1 LSQLNLVRPRSLA
14 ELQPYVDRTAAKID
28 STLYGAIVAANREDC
43 MDKRF
48 SRKLPPLLSGKCTDT
63 IPRVSSSII
72 TRLLLAFLLSQPIT
86 LLPVS
91 SQAASSPGLSS
102 ARDGTLLRNG
112 VPYRGVGVNYTD
124 AFLRPLRHPGDESY
138 RDDFRKLA
146 ANHIPFARIAACGY
160 PASDYQLYLQDKEKY
175 FKLLDGVVQA
185 AEEANVGLIADL
197 FWVSY
202 TVPDL
207 VGEPRNQWGNSQ
219 SKTRQFMRT
228 YTREVVSRYVNS
240 PAIWGWEFGNEYNN
254 SVDLPD
260 AWRNLPPVNPR
271 GGTTRSRGPDDTL
284 TTEIFTSALSDFAK
298 TVREIDGHRILL
310 TGNSI
315 PRFSAY
321 HMQTERRPGPDSRE
335 QFATMLLRQNPGPF
349 NPICIHTAPVSALPH
364 FAKRPVSYNELIQI
378 CAGAARSASKSLS
391 IEEFITC
398 PPKTECSIATR
409 GQNVNEVLAAI
420 QANNVSLAAV
430 WVYGRKLLHDPNSL
444 SFDDDTASVL
454 QMIGDFNRK
463 WSLR

>member
-1 LSQLNLVRPRSLA
+1 
-14 ELQPYVDRTAAKID
+14 
-28 STLYGAIVAANREDC
+28 
-43 MDKRF
+43 MDERF
-48 SRKLPPLLSGKCTDT
+48 SRKLPLSLSDKRSDT

-72 TRLLLAFLLSQPIT
+72 TRVLLAFLLSQPIT
-86 LLPVS
+86 VLPVS
-91 SQAASSPGLSS
+91 SQAASLPGLSA

-124 AFLRPLRHPGDESY
+124 AFFRPLRHPGDESY
-138 RDDFRKLA
+138 RDDFTKLA
-146 ANHIPFARIAACGY
+146 ANHIPFARIAACGF

-175 FKLLDGVVQA
+175 FKLLDGVVKA

-271 GGTTRSRGPDDTL
+271 LGRTRSRGPDDAL
-284 TTEIFTSALSDFAK
+284 TTEIFTSALSDFAR
-298 TVREIDGHRILL
+298 TVREIDGHRMLL
-310 TGNSI
+310 TGNSV

-321 HMQTERRPGPDSRE
+321 HMQTERRNGPDSAE

-349 NPICIHTAPVSALPH
+349 NPICIHTAPMSPMPH
-364 FAKRPVSYNELIQI
+364 FAKRPVSYNELIQT
-378 CAGAARSASKSLS
+378 CAGAARSASKSLY

-398 PPKTECSIATR
+398 PAKTDCRFATR
-409 GQNVNEVLAAI
+409 REYVSEVLGAI
-420 QANNVSLAAV
+420 QAHNVPLASV
-430 WVYGRKLLHDPNSL
+430 WVYGRKMIHDPNSL
-444 SFDDDTASVL
+444 IFDDDTAPVL

>member
-1 LSQLNLVRPRSLA
+1 MKFCRITAVIPI
-14 ELQPYVDRTAAKID
+14 AAKID
-28 STLYGAIVAANREDC
+28 SVLDSASVTANREGY
-43 MDKRF
+43 MDKKRVRNLAF
-48 SRKLPPLLSGKCTDT
+48 SLSGKRIHTR
-63 IPRVSSSII
+63 PRVNSSII
-72 TRLLLAFLLSQPIT
+72 TRLLLAFLLNPTIAI
-86 LLPVS
+86 LPVS
-91 SQAASSPGLSS
+91 LQAASFPGLSA

-112 VPYRGVGVNYTD
+112 EPYRGVGVNYTD
-124 AFLRPLRHPGDESY
+124 AFLRPLRHSEDESY
-138 RDDFRKLA
+138 RDDFRKLG
-146 ANHIPFARIAACGY
+146 ANHIPFARIAACGFS
-160 PASDYQLYLQDKEKY
+160 PSDYQLYLQDKEKY

-185 AEEANVGLIADL
+185 AEAANVGLIADL
-197 FWVSY
+197 CWVSY

-207 VGEPRNQWGNSQ
+207 VGEPRDQWGNSQ

-228 YTREVVSRYVNS
+228 YIGEVVSRYVNS

-271 GGTTRSRGPDDTL
+271 LGGTRSRGPDDAL
-284 TTEIFTSALSDFAK
+284 TTAVFTSALSDFAR
-298 TVREIDGHRILL
+298 TVREIDSHRILL

-321 HMQTERRPGPDSRE
+321 HMQAGGRPGPDSSA

-349 NPICIHTAPVSALPH
+349 NPVCIHTAPVSPLPH
-364 FAKRPVSYNELIQI
+364 FAKRPVSYNEVIQT
-378 CAGAARSASKSLS
+378 CAGAAHSASKSLY

-409 GQNVNEVLAAI
+409 RENVNEVLAAI
-420 QANNVSLAAV
+420 QANNVPLASV
-430 WVYGRKLLHDPNSL
+430 WVYERKMLHDPNSL
-444 SFDDDTASVL
+444 SFDDDSASVL

-463 WSLR
+463 SSH

>member
-1 LSQLNLVRPRSLA
+1 VVLSRLNLVRPVSLA
-14 ELQPYVDRTAAKID
+14 ELQLYVDRIAAKID
-28 STLYGAIVAANREDC
+28 SALYSASVAANREDC
-43 MDKRF
+43 MDKRGF
-48 SRKLPPLLSGKCTDT
+48 RNLPPSVSGKHIDM
-63 IPRVSSSII
+63 IPRVSFSMII
-72 TRLLLAFLLSQPIT
+72 RLLLAFLLSQAIT
-86 LLPVS
+86 ALPVS
-91 SQAASSPGLSS
+91 SQAASLPGLSA

-112 VPYRGVGVNYTD
+112 EPYRGVGVNYTD
-124 AFLRPLRHPGDESY
+124 AFLRPLRHPEDESY

-146 ANHIPFARIAACGY
+146 ENHIPFARIAACGY
-160 PASDYQLYLQDKEKY
+160 PASDYQLYFQDKEKY

-185 AEEANVGLIADL
+185 AEESNVGLIADL

-207 VGEPRNQWGNSQ
+207 VGEPRDQWGNAQ

-271 GGTTRSRGPDDTL
+271 LGKTRSRGPDDAL
-284 TTEIFTSALSDFAK
+284 TTQIFTSALSDFAK

-321 HMQTERRPGPDSRE
+321 HMQTQRRPGPDSRD

-349 NPICIHTAPVSALPH
+349 NPVCIHTAPGSPLPH
-364 FAKRPVSYNELIQI
+364 FANRYNELIQT

-398 PPKTECSIATR
+398 PPKTDCSVATR
-409 GQNVNEVLAAI
+409 RQNVNEVLAAI
-420 QANNVSLAAV
+420 QANNVSLASV
-430 WVYGRKLLHDPNSL
+430 WVYGRKMIHDPNSL
-444 SFDDDTASVL
+444 SFDDDTAPVL
-454 QMIGDFNRK
+454 QMIGDFDQK
-463 WSLR
+463 WSR

>member
-1 LSQLNLVRPRSLA
+1 
-14 ELQPYVDRTAAKID
+14 
-28 STLYGAIVAANREDC
+28 

-48 SRKLPPLLSGKCTDT
+48 SRKLPPSLSGKCTDT

-72 TRLLLAFLLSQPIT
+72 TRLLLAFLLTQPIT
-86 LLPVS
+86 VLPVS
-91 SQAASSPGLSS
+91 SQAASSPGLSA

-124 AFLRPLRHPGDESY
+124 AFLRPLRHPEDESY

-175 FKLLDGVVQA
+175 FKVLDGVVQA

-271 GGTTRSRGPDDTL
+271 LGTTRSRGPDDTL
-284 TTEIFTSALSDFAK
+284 TTDIFTSALSDFAK

-349 NPICIHTAPVSALPH
+349 NPVCIHTAPVSALPH

-378 CAGAARSASKSLS
+378 CVGAARSASKSLS

-398 PPKTECSIATR
+398 PPKTECSVATR

-420 QANNVSLAAV
+420 QANNVSLASV
-430 WVYGRKLLHDPNSL
+430 WVYERKLLHDPLSL